1 MAFPFLFLLTD
12 VSLVMLTAVVHTAVI
27 AALASS
33 SVEGHDWLCQFIGSL
48 HVSSRTGFT
57 LKPFSTATYNCWTAL
72 CGPQSMVLCCVAV
85 QHELREALNCAAP
98 IG

>member
-33 SVEGHDWLCQFIGSL
+33 SVEGHDWLCQVIGSL
-48 HVSSRTGFT
+48 HVSS
-57 LKPFSTATYNCWTAL
+57 
-72 CGPQSMVLCCVAV
+72 
-85 QHELREALNCAAP
+85 
-98 IG
+98 